1 MPTIE
6 ISSALQT
13 RVATACLTVTN
24 PFSFTSYSGA
34 PILCT
39 LTNFQICSGVRP
51 VGLLTNYSL
60 ITSSRLVYFPGPGDS
75 SDALNSST
83 RLGSTATVI
92 CSPRTATATGTATWF
107 VMYNGSGGV
116 LYSNITGTIGT
127 IGSGAD
133 LEMSST
139 SIVSG
144 QQYRVNSFV
153 LTLPSSWTY

>member
-6 ISSALQT
+6 ISSALQS
-13 RVATACLTVTN
+13 RVAQECLTVTN
-24 PFSFTSYSGA
+24 LDTATYSGA
-34 PILCT
+34 AILCN
-39 LTNFQICSGVRP
+39 LTQFQICSGVRP

-60 ITSSRLVYFPGPGDS
+60 ITSSRLVYFPGSNEASG
-75 SDALNSST
+75 DALNSST

-107 VMYNGSGGV
+107 VMYNYSSGG

-133 LEMSST
+133 LEMAST